1 MKTSW
6 LNFAGGYSLVA
17 AACLLGCGVEDIEA
31 TQPDALDEAALA
43 TDEQAGAEESELATM
58 DPEALELGELEQGL
72 LACSNPDGTNAAMA
86 AFAVAVAQDL
96 KRWDVGRDFVMNST
110 SGFSEGSFGA
120 QQAIKLASGSDSLG
134 PRGKSRCSDGRC
146 ARVQAILDLQYD
158 QANGKVFFQGSGNTK
173 VLLNP
178 AALRSRMYAKWQEQ
192 RACDANPRDGD
203 SNACPREQH
212 SLNFL
217 SAAPGGC
224 DTDFTFAARSSSGS
238 TLRFPGQLRH
248 KLRFADHTN
257 PYINFRNL
265 GNGNVSIDPVY
276 GLNDDGVT
284 STGACTAACT
294 KISLRSVAGGCCSC
308 AGQNRTFKS
317 VSFSPYLFLCL

>member
-6 LNFAGGYSLVA
+6 LKVAGAVSVAVA
-17 AACLLGCGVEDIEA
+17 AGLLPGCGVDDIEPGELETA
-31 TQPDALDEAALA
+31 DELAAELEAEEEAASF
-43 TDEQAGAEESELATM
+43 AEA
-58 DPEALELGELEQGL
+58 EQGL
-72 LACSNPDGTNAAMA
+72 LACANPDGTNAAMA

-110 SGFSEGSFGA
+110 SGFSEASFGP
-120 QQAIKLASGSDSLG
+120 QQAIKLATGSDTLG

-146 ARVQAILDLQYD
+146 ARVQAILDMQYD
-158 QANGKVFFQGSGNTK
+158 QANNKIFFQGAGNTK

-192 RACDANPRDGD
+192 RTCDTNARDGD
-203 SNACPREQH
+203 ANACPREQS
-212 SLNFL
+212 SLTFV

-224 DTDFTFAARSSSGS
+224 DTDFTFAAKS
-238 TLRFPGQLRH
+238 TTGAALRFPNQLKH
-248 KLRFADHTN
+248 KLKFADSTN

-284 STGACTAACT
+284 NSGACTTACT
-294 KISLRSVAGGCCSC
+294 KFSFTSLAGSCCSC
-308 AGQNRTFKS
+308 GGANKTFKS
-317 VSFSPYLFLCL
+317 VSFSPLIFSCL